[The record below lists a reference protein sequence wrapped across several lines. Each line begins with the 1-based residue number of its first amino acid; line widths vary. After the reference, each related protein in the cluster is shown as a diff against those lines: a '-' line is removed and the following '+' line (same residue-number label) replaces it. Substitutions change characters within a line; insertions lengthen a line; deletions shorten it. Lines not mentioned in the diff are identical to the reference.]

1 MTRLLVQG
9 KNDFGHEGIP
19 QTDSLRG
26 SSVNHAL
33 IAIAQEVTE
42 LLRQTCRIQ
51 IDEIKTG
58 EVVSATRDGVKRITQ
73 ETP

>member
-9 KNDFGHEGIP
+9 KNNFGHEGKP
-19 QTDSLRG
+19 QTDSLQD

-42 LLRQTCRIQ
+42 LLRQVYLIQ
-51 IDEIKTG
+51 TDEIETG
-58 EVVSATRDGVKRITQ
+58 ET
-73 ETP
+73 E